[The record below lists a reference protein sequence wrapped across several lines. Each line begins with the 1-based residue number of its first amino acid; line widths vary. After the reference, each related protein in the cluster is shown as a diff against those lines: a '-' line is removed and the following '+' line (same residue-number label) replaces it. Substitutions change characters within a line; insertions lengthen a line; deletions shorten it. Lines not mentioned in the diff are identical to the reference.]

1 MAGTI
6 TKGTDGIIRLV
17 DTAAEVP
24 CLREWT
30 LETSTTETREAAG
43 CMVSN
48 GDDASS
54 LWETVVA
61 VGRGWQ
67 GSLTFYWQRSEEAA
81 APSFAPERVG
91 EALSIEL
98 LPTNA
103 VRAYAGIA
111 AIQSVS
117 KPAEVGTNI
126 TQTVNL
132 VGDGAL
138 IYSALPAVSGTAP
151 AEDSYSLT
159 GEEAGVDVS
168 TWFTGSGLSF
178 AADVLPLGY
187 TLEADT
193 GLFTGTLTS
202 ADLPL
207 DVTITAT
214 NTRGSVSHTV
224 TWYTWDALGAA
235 QAWYDPSP
243 STLKTDLVSSFV
255 SANSERL
262 TLSSV
267 DQNFDLSGDFTF
279 QVWLKYQD
287 TGVLQWA
294 LDYGAGGTIDIGV
307 SFRLDV
313 GGNLRFKVGNGSS
326 LTNAASATVVA
337 GNWYHL
343 VMTRNSGQIA
353 CYVNGVQEG
362 SNHAE
367 SADLTNT
374 DEFNL
379 GAFNEI
385 AWFLTGQLA
394 HAIFK
399 PSGISGAEVA
409 TLHNGGVMHEVSSAL
424 NEAGASYWPL
434 WEPRGIRH
442 DSWGSNHLTDNN
454 TVGAAQGPVEIQAGE
469 YAGVTK
475 WENQGLAAS
484 PFGDVAI
491 NAPGDAPQF
500 IGGVLVYDVLS
511 NALRTTSGE
520 TLGDS
525 TIVFVGSKDAAAPSG
540 AYVMDS
546 NDALFRRILY
556 VPSGQYRAYSNGVL
570 SSASDVIT
578 DRVLVF
584 ASFTSSD
591 VTLQVD
597 ADVFAAGAG
606 TTEAMKGLSVGGINS
621 LSSAFNWVGTIDSV
635 IVFGRLL
642 TATEKAALTAHFAL
656 A

>member
-67 GSLTFYWQRSEEAA
+67 VSLTFYWQRSEEAA

-91 EALSIEL
+91 EALNIEL

-159 GEEAGVDVS
+159 GEEAGYDVS

-224 TWYTWDALGAA
+224 TWNTWDALGAA
-235 QAWYDPSP
+235 QAWYDTTP
-243 STLKTDLVSSFV
+243 STLKTDLVASFTQ
-255 SANSERL
+255 ANAESLSLYTPLGHELHPSGEFTFSTWVKGAAGGVGSTQNIIENFASNVGGYRLMALGDGRLYWELTTQAYEIDGSLDGNWQFL
-262 TLSSV
+262 TLGWDGSNMVTSINGV
-267 DQNFDLSGDFTF
+267 VTKFSKTTPLQGPTRDFRLGRDADFDMGPTGAWGRALTSAEITAVYNSGTPRSYANMTTAEK
-279 QVWLKYQD
+279 VSL
-287 TGVLQWA
+287 
-294 LDYGAGGTIDIGV
+294 V
-307 SFRLDV
+307 SF
-313 GGNLRFKVGNGSS
+313 
-326 LTNAASATVVA
+326 
-337 GNWYHL
+337 W
-343 VMTRNSGQIA
+343 
-353 CYVNGVQEG
+353 E
-362 SNHAE
+362 
-367 SADLTNT
+367 
-374 DEFNL
+374 
-379 GAFNEI
+379 
-385 AWFLTGQLA
+385 
-394 HAIFK
+394 
-399 PSGISGAEVA
+399 
-409 TLHNGGVMHEVSSAL
+409 
-424 NEAGASYWPL
+424 L
-434 WEPRGIRH
+434 WEPRGTRY
-442 DSWGSNHLTDNN
+442 DSHGTNHLTDIN

-511 NALRTTSGE
+511 NALRTASGE

-525 TIVFVGSKDAAAPSG
+525 TIVFVGSKDAAAPSD
-540 AYVMDS
+540 AYAVDS
-546 NDALFRRILY
+546 NNPAFRRILY
-556 VPSGQYRAYSNGVL
+556 VPSGKYRAYSNGVL
-570 SSASDVIT
+570 SWASGAIT

-584 ASFTSSD
+584 ASFTSTD
-591 VTLQVD
+591 VTLQVA
-597 ADVFAAGAG
+597 ADVFATGTG

-621 LSSAFNWVGTIDSV
+621 LSSAYNWVGTIDSV

>member
-6 TKGTDGIIRLV
+6 TKGADGIIRLV

-67 GSLTFYWQRSEEAA
+67 VSLTFYWQRSEEAA

-91 EALSIEL
+91 EALNIEL

-159 GEEAGVDVS
+159 GEEAGYDVS

-224 TWYTWDALGAA
+224 TWNTWDALGAA
-235 QAWYDPSP
+235 QAWYDTTP
-243 STLKTDLVSSFV
+243 STLKTDLVASFTQ
-255 SANSERL
+255 ANAESLSLYTPLGHELHPSGEFTFSTWVKGAAGGVGSTQNIIENFASNVGGYRLMALGDGRLYWELTTQAYEIDGSLDGNWQFL
-262 TLSSV
+262 TLGWDGSNMVTSINGV
-267 DQNFDLSGDFTF
+267 VTKFSKTTPLQGPTRDFRLGRDADFDMGPTGAWGRALTSAEITAVYNSGTPRSYANMTTAEK
-279 QVWLKYQD
+279 VSL
-287 TGVLQWA
+287 
-294 LDYGAGGTIDIGV
+294 V
-307 SFRLDV
+307 SF
-313 GGNLRFKVGNGSS
+313 
-326 LTNAASATVVA
+326 
-337 GNWYHL
+337 W
-343 VMTRNSGQIA
+343 
-353 CYVNGVQEG
+353 E
-362 SNHAE
+362 
-367 SADLTNT
+367 
-374 DEFNL
+374 
-379 GAFNEI
+379 
-385 AWFLTGQLA
+385 
-394 HAIFK
+394 
-399 PSGISGAEVA
+399 
-409 TLHNGGVMHEVSSAL
+409 
-424 NEAGASYWPL
+424 L
-434 WEPRGIRH
+434 WEPRGTRY
-442 DSWGSNHLTDNN
+442 DSHGTNHLTDIN

-511 NALRTTSGE
+511 NALRTASGE

-525 TIVFVGSKDAAAPSG
+525 TIVFVGSKDAAAPSD
-540 AYVMDS
+540 AYAVDS
-546 NDALFRRILY
+546 NNPAFRRILY
-556 VPSGQYRAYSNGVL
+556 VPSGKYRAYSNGVL
-570 SSASDVIT
+570 SWASGAIT

-584 ASFTSSD
+584 ASFTSTD
-591 VTLQVD
+591 VTLQVA
-597 ADVFAAGAG
+597 ADVFATGTG

-621 LSSAFNWVGTIDSV
+621 LSSAYNWVGTIDSV

>member
-67 GSLTFYWQRSEEAA
+67 VSLTFYWQRSEEAA

-91 EALSIEL
+91 EALNIEL

-159 GEEAGVDVS
+159 GEEAGYDVS

-224 TWYTWDALGAA
+224 TWNTWDALGAA
-235 QAWYDPSP
+235 QAWYDTTP
-243 STLKTDLVSSFV
+243 STLKTDLVASFTQ
-255 SANSERL
+255 ANAESLSLYTPLGHELHPSGEFTFSTWVKGAAGGVGSTQNIIENFASNVGGYRLMALGDGRLYWELTTQAYEIDGSLDGNWQFL
-262 TLSSV
+262 TLGWDGSNMVTSINGV
-267 DQNFDLSGDFTF
+267 VTKFSKTTPLQGPTRDFRLGRDADFDMGPTGAWGRALTSAEITAVYNSGTPRSYANMTTAEK
-279 QVWLKYQD
+279 VSL
-287 TGVLQWA
+287 
-294 LDYGAGGTIDIGV
+294 V
-307 SFRLDV
+307 SF
-313 GGNLRFKVGNGSS
+313 
-326 LTNAASATVVA
+326 
-337 GNWYHL
+337 W
-343 VMTRNSGQIA
+343 
-353 CYVNGVQEG
+353 E
-362 SNHAE
+362 
-367 SADLTNT
+367 
-374 DEFNL
+374 
-379 GAFNEI
+379 
-385 AWFLTGQLA
+385 
-394 HAIFK
+394 
-399 PSGISGAEVA
+399 
-409 TLHNGGVMHEVSSAL
+409 
-424 NEAGASYWPL
+424 L
-434 WEPRGIRH
+434 WEPRGTRY
-442 DSWGSNHLTDNN
+442 DSHGTNHLTDIN

-511 NALRTTSGE
+511 NALRTASGE

-525 TIVFVGSKDAAAPSG
+525 TIVFVGSKDAAAPSD
-540 AYVMDS
+540 AYAVDS
-546 NDALFRRILY
+546 NNPAFRRILY
-556 VPSGQYRAYSNGVL
+556 VPSGKYRAYSNGVL
-570 SSASDVIT
+570 SWASGATT

-584 ASFTSSD
+584 ASFTSTD

-597 ADVFAAGAG
+597 ADVFATGTG

-621 LSSAFNWVGTIDSV
+621 LSSAYNWVGTIDSV